1 MYPVSEAFLAAVKAN
16 TRKYYWTG
24 RITTTAGTVYE
35 FDQDDMVKGSG
46 YITSQCCGSTE
57 IELGTVYAAEMGI
70 SLFSDIDRYTLE
82 DAKVELFYH
91 LQVAGGSY
99 ERIPMGIFEVSEANR
114 KAKCLEIKAYDYMV
128 RFEKAF
134 TSLESIGNAYDFMV
148 LCSTACSVALA
159 QDRATIEGMPNGY
172 ENLSIY
178 SDNDIE
184 TYRDVLFYVG
194 QVLGGFFVIN
204 RAGELELRKYGNQ
217 SVLTVERKH
226 RFTSSFSDFITRYTA
241 VSSTNLR
248 TQIAE
253 YYALDPDDGLT
264 MNLGVNPLLQFGLDE
279 TRRQLCENILA
290 DLSVVNYVPFDS
302 DTIGNPAL
310 DVGDIL
316 SFTGG
321 QADATKI
328 ACITSSSIKIGG
340 RQTIK
345 CVGKNPKLSQ
355 AKSKNDKNIS
365 GLLAQIE
372 AGKIGIHTFTN
383 ASAFTVAEVDTK
395 IISIEFATTEANHAQ
410 FFGQVIVDVAAKQ
423 VTRSAMAS
431 GDVVIPSV
439 AVDEVPAADPEAQ
452 AEDSSSEE
460 TVGAEEPVVIGNTE
474 EQTVNVSLPVSWTE
488 DGHADVIFSFEF
500 NNQMIPVH
508 YPQENW
514 HSGRHT
520 ILLYY
525 PIENV
530 VPNYTN
536 IFNVYMRCEGGTAA
550 VDTGMCIAS
559 ISGQS
564 MGASA
569 AWDGRID
576 IEEYVDRF
584 IIGNGRQDGRLQ
596 VKAFTEAEAWEVK
609 EIVNRFY
616 SDVVSGRTAVGGFAM
631 PIDLNASNS

>member
-1 MYPVSEAFLAAVKAN
+1 M
-16 TRKYYWTG
+16 
-24 RITTTAGTVYE
+24 
-35 FDQDDMVKGSG
+35 
-46 YITSQCCGSTE
+46 
-57 IELGTVYAAEMGI
+57 YAAEMGI
-70 SLFSDIDRYTLE
+70 SLFSEINRYTLE
-82 DAKVELFYH
+82 DAIVELFYH
-91 LQVAGGSY
+91 LQIAGGSY
-99 ERIPMGIFEVSEANR
+99 ETIPMGIFEVSEANR
-114 KAKCLEIKAYDYMV
+114 KAKCLEIKAYDFMV

-148 LCSTACSVALA
+148 LCSTACNVGLA
-159 QDRATIEGMPNGY
+159 QSRAEIEALPNGT

-204 RAGELELRKYGNQ
+204 RAGELELRKYGNTP
-217 SVLTVERKH
+217 VLVVERTH

-264 MNLGVNPLLQFGLDE
+264 MNLGVNPLLQFGLEE
-279 TRRQLCENILA
+279 TRRQLCENILN

-321 QADATKI
+321 QADSTKY
-328 ACITSSSIKIGG
+328 ACITSNSIKIGG
-340 RQTIK
+340 RQSIK

-383 ASAFTVAEVDTK
+383 ASAFTVQNVDTK

-410 FFGQVIVDVAAKQ
+410 FFGQVIVDITADQ
-423 VTRSAMAS
+423 VTKTATAS

-439 AVDEVPAADPEAQ
+439 AVDEPEPSDP
-452 AEDSSSEE
+452 D
-460 TVGAEEPVVIGNTE
+460 EPEVIGNTE
-474 EQTVNVSLPVSWTE
+474 EQTISVSLPVTWTE
-488 DGHADVIFSFEF
+488 DGHADVIFTFEF

-536 IFNVYMRCEGGTAA
+536 TFNVYMRCSGGTAL
-550 VDTGMCIAS
+550 VDTGFCIAS

-576 IEEYVDRF
+576 IEEYVDLF
-584 IIGNGRQDGRLQ
+584 VIGNGTNPERLQ
-596 VKAFTEAEAWEVK
+596 VKAFTESQAWEIKETVK
-609 EIVNRFY
+609 RFY
-616 SDVVSGRTAVGGFAM
+616 SDVKSGRTAVGGFAM
-631 PIDLNASNS
+631 PVDVPGSNS

>member
-1 MYPVSEAFLAAVKAN
+1 MYPVSQAFLNAVKAN

-24 RITTTAGTVYE
+24 RITTTAGTVYN
-35 FDQDDMVKGSG
+35 FDQEDMVKGSG

-70 SLFSDIDRYTLE
+70 SLFSEINRYTLE
-82 DAKVELFYH
+82 DAIVELFYH
-91 LQVAGGSY
+91 LQIAGGTY
-99 ERIPMGIFEVSEANR
+99 ETIPVGIFEVSEANR
-114 KAKCLEIKAYDYMV
+114 KAKCLEIKAYDFMV

-148 LCSTACSVALA
+148 LCSTACNVSLA
-159 QDRATIEGMPNGY
+159 QSRAEIEALPNGT

-204 RAGELELRKYGNQ
+204 RAGELELRKYGNTP
-217 SVLTVERKH
+217 VLVVERMH

-264 MNLGVNPLLQFGLDE
+264 MNLGVNPLLQFGLEE
-279 TRRQLCENILA
+279 TRRQLCENILN
-290 DLSVVNYVPFDS
+290 DLSMVNYVPFDS

-321 QADATKI
+321 QADSTKY
-328 ACITSSSIKIGG
+328 ACITSNSIKIGG
-340 RQTIK
+340 RQSIK

-383 ASAFTVAEVDTK
+383 ASAFTVQNVDTK

-410 FFGQVIVDVAAKQ
+410 FFGQVIVDITADQ
-423 VTRSAMAS
+423 VTKTATAS
-431 GDVVIPSV
+431 GDVVIPPVS
-439 AVDEVPAADPEAQ
+439 VDEPEPLDP
-452 AEDSSSEE
+452 D
-460 TVGAEEPVVIGNTE
+460 EPEVIGNTE
-474 EQTVNVSLPVSWTE
+474 EQTISVSLPVTWTE
-488 DGHADVIFSFEF
+488 DGHADVIFTFEF

-536 IFNVYMRCEGGTAA
+536 TFNVYMRCSGGTAL
-550 VDTGMCIAS
+550 VDTGFCIAS

-576 IEEYVDRF
+576 IEEYVDLCV
-584 IIGNGRQDGRLQ
+584 IGNGTNPERLQ
-596 VKAFTEAEAWEVK
+596 VKAFTESQAWEIKETVK
-609 EIVNRFY
+609 RFY
-616 SDVVSGRTAVGGFAM
+616 SDVKSGRTAVGGFAM
-631 PIDLNASNS
+631 PVDVPGSNS

>member
-1 MYPVSEAFLAAVKAN
+1 MYPVSNAFLTAVKAN
-16 TRKYYWTG
+16 NRKYYWTG
-24 RITTTAGTVYE
+24 RITTTAGTVYN
-35 FDQDDMVKGSG
+35 FDQEDMVKGSG

-70 SLFSDIDRYTLE
+70 SLFSEINRYTLE
-82 DAKVELFYH
+82 DAIVELFYH
-91 LQVAGGSY
+91 LQIAGGSY
-99 ERIPMGIFEVSEANR
+99 ETIPMGIFEVSEANR
-114 KAKCLEIKAYDYMV
+114 KAKCLEIKAYDFMV

-148 LCSTACSVALA
+148 LCSTACNVSLA
-159 QDRATIEGMPNGY
+159 QSRAEIEALPNGT

-204 RAGELELRKYGNQ
+204 RSGELELRKYGNTP
-217 SVLTVERKH
+217 VLVVERTH

-253 YYALDPDDGLT
+253 YYALEPDDGLT
-264 MNLGVNPLLQFGLDE
+264 MNLGVNPLLQFGLEE
-279 TRRQLCENILA
+279 TRRQLCENILN

-321 QADATKI
+321 QADSTKY
-328 ACITSSSIKIGG
+328 ACITSNSIKIGG
-340 RQTIK
+340 RQSIK

-383 ASAFTVAEVDTK
+383 ASAFTVQNVDTK

-410 FFGQVIVDVAAKQ
+410 FFGQVIVDITADQ
-423 VTRSAMAS
+423 VTKTATAS

-439 AVDEVPAADPEAQ
+439 AVDEPEPLDP
-452 AEDSSSEE
+452 D
-460 TVGAEEPVVIGNTE
+460 EPEVIGNTE
-474 EQTVNVSLPVSWTE
+474 EQTISVSLPVTWTE
-488 DGHADVIFSFEF
+488 DGHADVIFTFEF

-536 IFNVYMRCEGGTAA
+536 TFNVYMRCSGGTAL
-550 VDTGMCIAS
+550 VDTGFCIAS

-576 IEEYVDRF
+576 IEEYVDLF
-584 IIGNGRQDGRLQ
+584 VIGNGTNPERLQ
-596 VKAFTEAEAWEVK
+596 VKAFTESQAWEIKETVK
-609 EIVNRFY
+609 RFY
-616 SDVVSGRTAVGGFAM
+616 SDVKSGRTAVGGFAM
-631 PIDLNASNS
+631 PVDVPGSNS

>member
-1 MYPVSEAFLAAVKAN
+1 MYPVSSAFLNAVKAN

-24 RITTTAGTVYE
+24 RITTTAGTVYN
-35 FDQDDMVKGSG
+35 FDQEDMVKGSG

-57 IELGTVYAAEMGI
+57 IELGTVYASEMGI
-70 SLFSDIDRYTLE
+70 SLFSEINRYTLE
-82 DAKVELFYH
+82 DAIVELFYH
-91 LQVAGGSY
+91 LQIAGGSY
-99 ERIPMGIFEVSEANR
+99 ETIPMGIFEVSEANR
-114 KAKCLEIKAYDYMV
+114 KAKCLEIKAYDFMV

-134 TSLESIGNAYDFMV
+134 TSLESIGNAYDFLV
-148 LCSTACSVALA
+148 LCSTACDVELA
-159 QDRATIEGMPNGY
+159 QSRAEIEAMPNGS

-204 RAGELELRKYGNQ
+204 RAGELELKKYGNQ

-264 MNLGVNPLLQFGLDE
+264 MNLGVNPLLQFGLEE
-279 TRRQLCENILA
+279 TRRQLCTNILN

-328 ACITSSSIKIGG
+328 ACITSNSIKIGG
-340 RQTIK
+340 RQAIK

-383 ASAFTVAEVDTK
+383 ASAFTVQNVDTK

-410 FFGQVIVDVAAKQ
+410 FFGQVIVDITANQ
-423 VTRSAMAS
+423 VTKTATAT

-439 AVDEVPAADPEAQ
+439 PVDEPEPEDPDNPE
-452 AEDSSSEE
+452 
-460 TVGAEEPVVIGNTE
+460 VIGNTE
-474 EQTVNVSLPVSWTE
+474 EQTVSISLPVTWTE

-536 IFNVYMRCEGGTAA
+536 IFNVYMRCSGGTAA
-550 VDTGMCIAS
+550 VDTGFCIAS

-576 IEEYVDRF
+576 IEEYVDLF
-584 IIGNGRQDGRLQ
+584 VMGNGTNPERLQ
-596 VKAFTEAEAWEVK
+596 VKVFTESQAWEIKETVK
-609 EIVNRFY
+609 RFY
-616 SDVVSGRTAVGGFAM
+616 SDVKSGRTNVGGFAM
-631 PIDLNASNS
+631 PVDVPGSNS

>member
-1 MYPVSEAFLAAVKAN
+1 MYPVSNAFLEAVKAN

-70 SLFSDIDRYTLE
+70 SLFSEINRYTLE

-91 LQVAGGSY
+91 LQIAGGSY

-148 LCSTACSVALA
+148 LCSTACEVTLA
-159 QDRATIEGMPNGY
+159 QDRATIEAMPNGT

-204 RAGELELRKYGNQ
+204 RAGELELRKYGNTP
-217 SVLTVERKH
+217 VLTVERKH

-253 YYALDPDDGLT
+253 YYALD
-264 MNLGVNPLLQFGLDE
+264 
-279 TRRQLCENILA
+279 
-290 DLSVVNYVPFDS
+290 
-302 DTIGNPAL
+302 
-310 DVGDIL
+310 VGDVL
-316 SFTGG
+316 SFSGG
-321 QADATKI
+321 QADATKY
-328 ACITSSSIKIGG
+328 ACITSNSIKIGG
-340 RQTIK
+340 RQSIK

-383 ASAFTVAEVDTK
+383 ASAFSVADVDTK

-410 FFGQVIVDVAAKQ
+410 FFGKVIVDVTAQ
-423 VTRSAMAS
+423 PVTRSVTAS

-439 AVDEVPAADPEAQ
+439 NVDGVPVDPEDP
-452 AEDSSSEE
+452 E
-460 TVGAEEPVVIGNTE
+460 EEPVVIGSTE
-474 EQTVNVSLPVSWTE
+474 EQTITVSLPMSWQE

-525 PIENV
+525 PIEDV
-530 VPNYTN
+530 VSNYTN

-576 IEEYVDRF
+576 IEEYVDMFR
-584 IIGNGRQDGRLQ
+584 IGDGSQNGRLQ
-596 VKAFTEAEAWEVK
+596 VKAFTEADEWEVK
-609 EIVNRFY
+609 ETMRRYY
-616 SDVVSGRTAVGGFAM
+616 SDVKNGRTAVGGFAIVVDV
-631 PIDLNASNS
+631 PGSNA